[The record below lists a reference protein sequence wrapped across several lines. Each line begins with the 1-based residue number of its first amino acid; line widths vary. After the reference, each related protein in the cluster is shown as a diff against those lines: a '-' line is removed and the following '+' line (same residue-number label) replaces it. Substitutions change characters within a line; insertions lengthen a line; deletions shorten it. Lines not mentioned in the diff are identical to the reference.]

1 MKHDWFLLEEQTIWN
16 RFHCRPA
23 RNCTQPSQAPMQTA
37 QAAQAARPGL
47 GREDPTPPYRIADA
61 HASSVASV
69 ASSQPGASRMSSATS
84 NQQTPRQRQ
93 VPVVPA
99 APPPSPA
106 SPKYAGYAVLGTDC
120 ISTPR
125 LTQTAGARSLQ
136 HPVVQQFTPAHAP
149 VYRVDPPRSNLQ
161 ASTPMRE
168 RAVLVPKLDMTKLA
182 QK

>member
-1 MKHDWFLLEEQTIWN
+1 MCQSL
-16 RFHCRPA
+16 
-23 RNCTQPSQAPMQTA
+23 
-37 QAAQAARPGL
+37 
-47 GREDPTPPYRIADA
+47 
-61 HASSVASV
+61 
-69 ASSQPGASRMSSATS
+69 
-84 NQQTPRQRQ
+84 Q